1 MILLIVAG
9 VLVMAYFT
17 GFLVFL
23 YAYYKLSDLGYDLP
37 GPMNPTL
44 MSQFHSRFKAIIDK
58 DDRKEVKKIFKI
70 YRCGI
75 TVAALLLL
83 PAIYF
88 LLFSK
93 FVTFLS

>member
-9 VLVMAYFT
+9 VLAMAYLT

-23 YAYYKLSDLGYDLP
+23 YAYYKLSGLGYDLP
-37 GPMNPTL
+37 EPMSPTL
-44 MSQFHSRFKAIIDK
+44 MCQFHSKFKAIINK
-58 DDRKEVKKIFKI
+58 DDRKEIKKVFKI

-75 TVAALLLL
+75 TVAALFLL

-93 FVTFLS
+93 IVTLLG